1 MKPSQPYQTLKT
13 SFRYCVFILSILLAG
28 QAIAQPAQRFIIK
41 YKDSSQLNSAQSFR
55 VQNMMSQ
62 LSSNTGLSLLH
73 LREMGLKN
81 QHVIQLNKKQSRG
94 AFLALLKTLRL
105 EPNVLSVE
113 EDVLMQPNLVP
124 NDEFYSLQWHYYEA
138 IGGMNAQ
145 AAWDT
150 HNGAGVV
157 VAIID
162 TGITNHSDLNA
173 NVLPGYDFISDLD
186 VSNDGDLRDADP
198 SDPGDWVATFECG
211 FNSAQN
217 SSWHGTHTAGTVAAI
232 TDNTQGVAG
241 VAYGANILPV
251 RVLGK
256 CGGFLSDIADAVI
269 WASGGSVTGVPDNLN
284 PAQVINMS
292 LGGGGSCD
300 STYQD
305 AIDIAVA
312 NGTTVVVSAGNS
324 SADAVNFRP
333 ASCNS
338 VITVAA
344 NDRGGNL
351 ASYSNFGA
359 IIDVTAPGGET
370 VVAADGVAS
379 TLNDGATTPGSEIY
393 VYYQGTSMS
402 APHVAG
408 AAALL
413 YQADPAITPAQV
425 EAALIATSRPMPGS
439 CTGGCGAGIIDAR
452 AAIDS
457 LGTPANIDPTASFTF
472 SVNNLDTTF
481 TDTSTDSD
489 GTVDTWSWDF
499 GDGGSSSQQNPI
511 YGYLAD
517 GTYSVTLTVT
527 DDDGASDSTSQ
538 NVIIDSTNVAPIS
551 SFTYTA
557 DDLQVTFADGSSD
570 SDGSVVSWSWD
581 FNDGNTSTEQNP
593 VNTYAAGGSYQ
604 VSLTVTDNQGAS
616 HLSSQTV
623 TVVAPNI
630 APVADF
636 SFVVNDLSVDFTDS
650 SNDSDGTIVSWSW
663 DFGDG
668 NTSNAQ
674 NPNNSYAIAGT
685 YTVSLTVTD
694 DQAASSNSN
703 QSVTVTEGG
712 GTTTGGFTETNVSP
726 ALREILSFTIDVP
739 ANADSLVVDTSGGD
753 GDVDLAINFGST
765 PTRNNNSC
773 LENSSG
779 NLHNCTV
786 NNPQEGTWF
795 IIVRGAQASSG
806 VQLDAYWFASG
817 TSNLAPNADFSF
829 TTNELEASFTDN
841 STDSDGSI
849 VSWDWDFGDGNTS
862 VVQNPVYLYSAA
874 GSYTVVL
881 TVSDDQGATSSNSQ
895 TVTVSSSGG
904 GNSGG
909 FTITGIS
916 PSSGQNLQYTIEVPA
931 GATSLVIDTSGGTG
945 DVDLAVNFGST
956 PSPSNNNCIERGAG
970 NVHNCTL
977 TNPAEGTWFIVVRG
991 ASTSTDVQLD
1001 AYWFD

>member
-1 MKPSQPYQTLKT
+1 MQSSQPNKA
-13 SFRYCVFILSILLAG
+13 FKICFKFCAFIFSILLAG

-41 YKDSSQLNSAQSFR
+41 YKDVAQINATQSLR
-55 VQNMMSQ
+55 IQNMMSR
-62 LSSNTGLSLLH
+62 LSSNTGLPMVHLH
-73 LREMGLKN
+73 EMGLKN
-81 QHVIQLNKKQSRG
+81 QHVIQLVKQQSRG
-94 AFLALLKTLRL
+94 SFQSLLKTLRSA
-105 EPNVLSVE
+105 PNVVSVE

-124 NDEFYSLQWHYYEA
+124 NDEFYSLQWHYFETT
-138 IGGMNAQ
+138 GGMNAQ

-173 NVLPGYDFISDLD
+173 NVLPGYDFISDLA
-186 VSNDGDLRDADP
+186 VANDGDLRDADA
-198 SDPGDWVATFECG
+198 SDPGDWVAAFECG
-211 FNSAQN
+211 FNAAQN

-256 CGGFLSDIADAVI
+256 CGGFLSDIADAII
-269 WASGGSVTGVPDNLN
+269 WASGASVSGVPDNAN

-292 LGGGGSCD
+292 LGGGGSCG

-351 ASYSNFGA
+351 AFYSNFGA

-370 VVAADGVAS
+370 AVAADGVAS
-379 TLNDGATTPGSEIY
+379 TLNDGTTTPGSEIY

-413 YQADPAITPAQV
+413 YQADPNITPAEV
-425 EAALIATSRPMPGS
+425 EQALVATSRPMPGS

-457 LGTPANIDPTASFTF
+457 LGTTPNIDPIASFTF
-472 SVNNLDTTF
+472 SVNNLDATF
-481 TDTSTDSD
+481 IDTSSDSD
-489 GTVDTWSWDF
+489 GNIVSWSWDF
-499 GDGGSSSQQNPI
+499 DDGGSSTQQNPI
-511 YGYLAD
+511 YGYATS

-527 DDDGASDSTSQ
+527 DDDGATDSTTQ
-538 NVIIDSTNVAPIS
+538 NVTIDSTNVAPIS
-551 SFTYTA
+551 SFTYTIA
-557 DDLQVTFADGSSD
+557 DLQVTFSDGSSD
-570 SDGSVVSWSWD
+570 SDGSIVSWSWD
-581 FNDGNTSTEQNP
+581 FDDGNTSTEQNP
-593 VNTYAAGGSYQ
+593 VNNYATGGSYN

-636 SFVVNDLSVDFTDS
+636 SFVATDLSVDFTDTS
-650 SNDSDGTIVSWSW
+650 SDSDGTIASWSW

-668 NTSNAQ
+668 NSSTIQ
-674 NPNNSYAIAGT
+674 NPNNSYASTGS
-685 YTVSLTVTD
+685 YTVTLTVTD
-694 DQAASSNSN
+694 DQGATASSSQNVS
-703 QSVTVTEGG
+703 VTEGG
-712 GTTTGGFTETNVSP
+712 GTTSGGFTETNVSP
-726 ALREILSFTIDVP
+726 AFGEMLSYSIDVP

-753 GDVDLAINFGST
+753 GDVDLAINFGSP
-765 PTRNNNSC
+765 PTGNNNVC
-773 LENSSG
+773 LENGPG

-786 NNPQEGTWF
+786 NNPQQGTWF
-795 IIVRGAQASSG
+795 IIVRGGQASTG

-817 TSNLAPNADFSF
+817 TGNIAPDADFGF
-829 TTNELEASFTDN
+829 TTNDLEASFTDN

-849 VSWDWDFGDGNTS
+849 VSWNWDFGDGSNSTE
-862 VVQNPVYLYSAA
+862 QNPVYIYSAA
-874 GSYTVVL
+874 GSYTVIL
-881 TVSDDQGATSSNSQ
+881 TVTDDQGATGNDSQ
-895 TVTVSSSGG
+895 TVTVSSGGG

-916 PSSGQNLQYTIEVPA
+916 PSAGQNLGYTIEVPSE
-931 GATSLVIDTSGGTG
+931 ATSLVIDTSGGTG
-945 DVDLAVNFGST
+945 NVDLAVNFGSSPT
-956 PSPSNNNCIERGAG
+956 PANNNCIEQGAG

-977 TNPAEGTWFIVVRG
+977 INPAQGTWYIIVRG
-991 ASTSTDVQLD
+991 ASTSADVQLD

>member
-1 MKPSQPYQTLKT
+1 MQVNRFFKKPKSYLRACG
-13 SFRYCVFILSILLAG
+13 FVLSILLAG
-28 QAIAQPAQRFIIK
+28 HAMAQPAQRLIIK
-41 YKDSSQLNSAQSFR
+41 YKDSAQLSSSQGAR
-55 VQNMMSQ
+55 IQNMMSQ
-62 LSSNTGLSLLH
+62 LSANSGSPMLH
-73 LREMGLKN
+73 LREMGLKD
-81 QHVIQLNKKQSRG
+81 QHVIQLTKRQSRG
-94 AFLALLKTLRL
+94 AFLSLIKTLRSQ
-105 EPNVLSVE
+105 PNVVSVE
-113 EDVLMQPNLVP
+113 EDALMQPNLVP

-138 IGGMNAQ
+138 TGGMNAQ
-145 AAWDT
+145 EAWDT
-150 HNGAGVV
+150 HNGAGVI

-186 VSNDGDLRDADP
+186 VSNDGDLRDSDA

-211 FNSAQN
+211 LNGAQN

-269 WASGGSVTGVPDNLN
+269 WASGGSVAGVPDNAN

-300 STYQD
+300 SIYQD

-324 SADAVNFRP
+324 SSDAVNFRP

-359 IIDVTAPGGET
+359 IVDVTAPGGET
-370 VVAADGVAS
+370 AVTADGVMS
-379 TLNDGATTPGSEIY
+379 TLNDGATTPNVEDY
-393 VYYQGTSMS
+393 VHYQGTSMS

-408 AAALL
+408 VAALL
-413 YQADPAITPAQV
+413 YEADPSITPAQV
-425 EAALIATSRPMPGS
+425 ESALKATSRPMPGS
-439 CTGGCGAGIIDAR
+439 CSGGCGAGIIDAR
-452 AAIDS
+452 AALDS
-457 LGTPANIDPTASFTF
+457 LGTPANIDPSAGFTF
-472 SVNNLDTTF
+472 TVDNLDVTF
-481 TDTSTDSD
+481 TDTSSDSD
-489 GTVDTWSWDF
+489 GTITTWSWDF
-499 GDGGSSSQQNPI
+499 GEGGSSTAQNPI
-511 YGYLAD
+511 YSFAAD

-527 DDDGASDSTSQ
+527 DDDGASDSNIQDVT
-538 NVIIDSTNVAPIS
+538 IDSTNVVPIS
-551 SFTYTA
+551 SFTYVA
-557 DDLQVTFADGSSD
+557 SDLQVTFTDGSSD
-570 SDGSVVSWSWD
+570 SDGTIANWNWD
-581 FNDGNTSTEQNP
+581 FGDGNTSTQQNP
-593 VNTYAAGGSYQ
+593 VNNYTAGGDYE
-604 VSLTVTDNQGAS
+604 VSLTVTDNQGTTN
-616 HLSSQTV
+616 LSNQTV
-623 TVVAPNI
+623 SVVAPNVD
-630 APVADF
+630 PVADF
-636 SFVVNDLSVDFTDS
+636 SFTSTDLSVDFSDT
-650 SNDSDGTIVSWSW
+650 SNDSDGSISSWSW

-668 NTSNAQ
+668 NLSTLQ
-674 NPNNSYAIAGT
+674 NPSNTYASAGN
-685 YTVSLTVTD
+685 YTVTLIVTDNQGATDSTNQSVSVNDGGGSTSGGFTVTD
-694 DQAASSNSN
+694 
-703 QSVTVTEGG
+703 
-712 GTTTGGFTETNVSP
+712 VSP
-726 ALREILSFTIDVP
+726 AFREILSFNIDVP

-765 PTRNNNSC
+765 PTRNNSVC

-779 NLHNCTV
+779 NTHNCTV
-786 NNPQEGTWF
+786 SNPQAGTWF

-817 TSNLAPNADFSF
+817 ASNLAPVADFSF
-829 TTNELEASFTDN
+829 TTNELEATFTDS

-849 VSWDWDFGDGNTS
+849 VAWDWDFGDGNTS
-862 VVQNPVYLYSAA
+862 TSQNPVNIYSTA
-874 GSYTVVL
+874 GSYTVEL
-881 TVSDDQGATSSNSQ
+881 TVTDDQGATATTSQ
-895 TVTVSSSGG
+895 TVTVSSSG

-916 PSSGQNLQYTIEVPA
+916 PTSGQNLSYTIDVPA
-931 GATSLVIDTSGGTG
+931 GSTSLLIDTSGGTG
-945 DVDLAVNFGST
+945 NVDLAVNFGSSPT
-956 PSPSNNNCIERGAG
+956 PTNNECIEQGAG

-977 TNPAEGTWFIVVRG
+977 INPAEGTWFIIVRG

-1001 AYWFD
+1001 AYWFN